1 MNILE
6 SKSSLANPEILR
18 VRKREIN
25 KDDYKRDFNIG
36 DRVKRGYRNA
46 THEDV
51 SQLLR
56 GNWLVVDDETNRPV
70 IAYLILPDDFSGMMP
85 YLHRI
90 KWTVSNRNDG
100 TPSQAKTVGNLE
112 RNPVRQR
119 DFCRMAGLATED
131 PEGHA
136 RILEYI
142 ASTARYYEQLN
153 PMLFAGHAEAAG
165 RVLDQYRIGES
176 PFTSAIINKDNV
188 LPYHF
193 DSGNFKDVWSLM
205 LGFKRD
211 VEEGYLV
218 MPEYDLA
225 LEVADNSL
233 SGFDGQVALHGVSP
247 FRKRSRHAYRYTI
260 VAYSKTGMWKCLS
273 LDEEI
278 KRARKQ
284 RTQKEIGRFTR
295 KIGPVV
301 AG

>member
-6 SKSSLANPEILR
+6 STAPVENPAILR
-18 VRKREIN
+18 LTKREIDREAFK
-25 KDDYKRDFNIG
+25 KDVRVG
-36 DRVKRGYRNA
+36 DKVKRGYRNA

-51 SQLLR
+51 SRVLR
-56 GNWLVVDDETNRPV
+56 GNWIVVDDETDRPV
-70 IAYLILPDDFSGMMP
+70 IAYLVIPDDFSGMMP

-100 TPSQAKTVGNLE
+100 TPSQAKTVGHLE

-142 ASTARYYEQLN
+142 GSTAAYYERLN
-153 PMLFAGHAEAAG
+153 PQLFAGHTEAAG
-165 RVLDQYRIGES
+165 KVLDQYRIGES

-188 LPYHF
+188 LPYHY

-205 LGFKRD
+205 LGFKKD
-211 VEEGYLV
+211 VEDGYLV
-218 MPEYDLA
+218 VPEYDLA

-247 FRKRSRHAYRYTI
+247 FKKLSRYAYRYTI
-260 VAYSKTGMWKCLS
+260 VAYSKSGMWKCLS

-278 KRARKQ
+278 ARARKQ
-284 RTQKEIGRFTR
+284 RTQKEIGRWQR
-295 KIGPVV
+295 QLPVS
-301 AG
+301 

>member
-1 MNILE
+1 MILT
-6 SKSSLANPEILR
+6 STAPLDNPEILR
-18 VRKREIN
+18 VRKQPLDLDSYKKEIIREG
-25 KDDYKRDFNIG
+25 K
-36 DRVKRGYRNA
+36 VKRGFRNA
-46 THEDV
+46 SHEDV
-51 SQLLR
+51 SRVLS
-56 GNWLVVDDETNRPV
+56 GNWIVVDDESNKPV
-70 IAYLILPDDFSGMMP
+70 IAYLVIPDDFSGMMP
-85 YLHRI
+85 FLHRI

-136 RILEYI
+136 KILEYI
-142 ASTARYYEQLN
+142 AGTAGYYERLN
-153 PMLFAGHAEAAG
+153 PLLFAGHAEAAG
-165 RVLDQYRIGES
+165 RVLDQYRIGSS
-176 PFTSAIINKDNV
+176 PFTSAIINRDNV

-193 DSGNFKDVWSLM
+193 DSANFKDVWSLM
-205 LGFKRD
+205 LGFKKD

-247 FRKRSRHAYRYTI
+247 FKKLSRHAYRYTI

-278 KRARKQ
+278 ARARKQ
-284 RTQKEIGRFTR
+284 RTQKEIGRYTR
-295 KIGPVV
+295 KIGPVTV
-301 AG
+301 A